1 MRLVSNRLRQHDSQ
15 SCYDDVIAQG
25 FSEDLIDGKVNRSAK
40 QQIRTGRHPSSFTP
54 AFGEQ
59 EPLYQAFPSL
69 AATPLTDRW
78 HWLNSQKRDDGMCV
92 ANIPGKNR
100 IIGCLYRPMYPNNT
114 AEGL

>member
-1 MRLVSNRLRQHDSQ
+1 MRFISNRLRQHDSQ

-25 FSEDLIDGKVNRSAK
+25 LSEDLIEGKVNKSAK

-78 HWLNSQKRDDGMCV
+78 HWLNSQAHDDGMCV
-92 ANIPGKNR
+92 ANIPGRNR
-100 IIGCLYRPMYPNNT
+100 ITY
-114 AEGL
+114 GLIWPI